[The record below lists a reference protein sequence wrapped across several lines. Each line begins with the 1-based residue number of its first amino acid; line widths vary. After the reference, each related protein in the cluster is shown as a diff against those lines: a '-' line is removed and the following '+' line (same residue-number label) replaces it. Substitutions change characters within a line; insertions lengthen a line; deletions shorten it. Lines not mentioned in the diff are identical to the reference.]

1 MAAWYDDIIAWA
13 EPYIDTA
20 AEFIGYEDDMAG
32 MAFDGATEISA
43 GRQLIDDASDAFG
56 FIKQGAKAYGTMT
69 GLGQKGKPN
78 KVFKQA
84 TYANNRKTRS
94 VKELTRGGSQ
104 VYQASQTSGQTS
116 GSIGQNNPYIQS
128 AMAQLM
134 ANPSYNSQMNNLIS
148 NFAISPTIR
157 QGRGVALGSSSLPAK
172 TKKAT
177 V

>member
-1 MAAWYDDIIAWA
+1 MAAWYDDIVAWA
-13 EPYIDTA
+13 EPYLDTA
-20 AEFIGYEDDMAG
+20 AEYINYEDIV
-32 MAFDGATEISA
+32 EIGTGEEYSA

>member
-1 MAAWYDDIIAWA
+1 MAWYDDIVAWA
-13 EPYIDTA
+13 DPYIDTA
-20 AEFIGYEDDMAG
+20 AEFLNYVDEGENAG
-32 MAFDGATEISA
+32 DFYTA
-43 GRQLIDDASDAFG
+43 GQQLKDDASDVFG
-56 FIKQGAKAYGTMT
+56 FIQQGAKAYGKMA
-69 GLGQKGKPN
+69 GFNEQGKPN

-84 TYANNRKTRS
+84 TYANNRKTRG

-134 ANPSYNSQMNNLIS
+134 GSPSYNSQMNNLIS

>member
-1 MAAWYDDIIAWA
+1 MAWYDDIINWA

-20 AEFIGYEDDMAG
+20 AEYINYEDIDDISG
-32 MAFDGATEISA
+32 GVSA
-43 GRQLIDDASDAFG
+43 GRQLIDDVKSVADSEIFG

-78 KVFKQA
+78 NVFKQA

-94 VKELTRGGSQ
+94 VKDLTRGGSQ
-104 VYQASQTSGQTS
+104 VYQASNTSGQTS
-116 GSIGQNNPYIQS
+116 GSIGANNPYIQS
-128 AMAQLM
+128 AMASLM
-134 ANPSYNSQMNNLIS
+134 GNPSYNSQMNNLIS

-157 QGRGVALGSSSLPAK
+157 QGRGVAHGSSSLPK
-172 TKKAT
+172 RTKKAT